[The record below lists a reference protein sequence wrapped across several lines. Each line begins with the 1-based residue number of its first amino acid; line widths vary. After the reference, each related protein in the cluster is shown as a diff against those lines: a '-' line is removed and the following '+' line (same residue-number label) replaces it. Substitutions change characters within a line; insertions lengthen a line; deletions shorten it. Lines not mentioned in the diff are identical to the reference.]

1 MMRTLTVVPLALTLG
16 LIASALGAARL
27 DHAQLWALILVTAVL
42 LIAPLISDFHN
53 GKFDLFNLR
62 NAFLLFL
69 FMQFVVWPISASTGV
84 YQAEP
89 FFPFPITFMDLR
101 YRACVQGMYAVVLG
115 ILAFHTGYYFKVLP
129 LRNRP
134 PRLPRV
140 WSSGRLVA
148 CAAGLTA
155 IGMVGFFFLT
165 RDLGFWYF
173 VTHID
178 KFRNTGLLGIGY
190 LMAMI
195 STMAVASGAL
205 TCHYYENRSLPW
217 FVYSYSAVVV
227 AVLLLGASRH
237 AAVTAIVFWLVAR
250 HYMFKRFHLSGRTVA
265 LVLILWVLNVSY
277 IYFRRYGGFSELSGV
292 TAGRV
297 LFLTIPR
304 FTGSESLARVV
315 DFTQVQGFHG
325 GEHLLSD
332 LVFGWVPR
340 VLWPGKPL
348 SAGLVANT
356 TFFPE
361 AFRGGETGAAVPT
374 LIGELYWIG
383 GIWAVLG
390 GMWCLGRFCRDCY
403 RRLEHG
409 TDANAV
415 FLYGLQ
421 FMFAFFVNE
430 TLSLHLSR
438 YLFQLVVASVLLK
451 LVQAR
456 RARSRTLRWQ
466 ILTLPAPGLAHAR
479 GTCAT
484 TISPTGE

>member
-1 MMRTLTVVPLALTLG
+1 MIRALTIVPLALVLG
-16 LIASALGAARL
+16 LIAGALGAARL
-27 DHAQLWALILVTAVL
+27 DHAQLWGLILLTALL
-42 LIAPLISDFHN
+42 LIAPLVSDLHN

-69 FMQFVVWPISASTGV
+69 FMQFVVWPISAFTGV
-84 YQAEP
+84 YQREP

-101 YRACVQGMYAVVLG
+101 YRACVQGMYAVVLS

-129 LRNRP
+129 QRNRASRP
-134 PRLPRV
+134 PRV

-148 CAAGLTA
+148 CAGALTA
-155 IGMVGFFFLT
+155 IGMIAFFFLT
-165 RDLGFWYF
+165 RNLGLQYF
-173 VTHID
+173 ILHID
-178 KFRNTGLLGIGY
+178 EFRNKNLLGAGY
-190 LMAMI
+190 LTSMM
-195 STMAVASGAL
+195 SLMAVASGAL
-205 TCHYYENRSLPW
+205 TCRYYENRSLPW
-217 FVYSYSAVVV
+217 FVYSYSAVAVV
-227 AVLLLGASRH
+227 ILLLGANRH

-250 HYMFKRFHLSGRTVA
+250 HYMVKRFHLSARTIA
-265 LVLILWVLNVSY
+265 LVLVLWLLNVSY
-277 IYFRRYGGFSELSGV
+277 VYFRRYGGFSELSGV

-304 FTGSESLARVV
+304 FTGAESLARVV

-340 VLWPGKPL
+340 VLWAGKPL

-356 TFFPE
+356 TFFPDV
-361 AFRGGETGAAVPT
+361 FRGGETGAAVPT

-383 GIWAVLG
+383 GIWVVVA
-390 GMWCLGRFCRDCY
+390 GMWCLGRFCRICY
-403 RRLEHG
+403 RRLERG

-430 TLSLHLSR
+430 TLSLHLFR
-438 YLFQLVVASVLLK
+438 FLFQLAAAFVLLR
-451 LVQAR
+451 LIQSR
-456 RARSRTLRWQ
+456 RSRSNTALRWQ
-466 ILTLPAPGLAHAR
+466 ILAVPAPGV
-479 GTCAT
+479 
-484 TISPTGE
+484 